1 MKLKSKNKKNLRW
14 IDLRKYCLNK
24 KRSSAIEKFI
34 DENYLRLGILNPEY
48 HTQQKKTALNV
59 IISNAVNEYITGKF
73 IAVPF
78 YRGYYKMNKNNRLKY
93 NTYQFIVGGVKVLI
107 ENGYLELRPGTFH
120 YLYKEDNTVSS
131 IRASRK
137 LIDEIKEYT
146 TVDMEVQNYFQTQE
160 GVTYIF
166 SEDEFDKIEFDCVVE
181 LKDKHKRLVDYRPNV
196 ESERSRKFLREY
208 NLFIKNFDVKVPI
221 NEIDTIKHKQL
232 KIKPHIQTT
241 LKERLEYETNTTTPL
256 IGFSV
261 SNYII
266 YKNLDC
272 RLKRVFNDER
282 FYLGGR
288 FYEAEYQM
296 LSEKERGCILIDGE
310 DIVEIDY
317 KSFHP
322 RMLYHELGI
331 DIKGD
336 LYEMVHPEKD
346 LKRAIKKMLNILINS
361 KSDVNALKAFEDFL
375 AEDDE
380 GEKIKIDMEK
390 FGVNSW
396 DLIKMIKEKH
406 KPISKFIGSG
416 IGKKKQ
422 YEDSNLAKRI
432 MKHFIKKEIACLCI
446 HDSFIVQKKYTNEL
460 YDLMIREYEARFG
473 FKPEL
478 EINKSKEKK

>member
-1 MKLKSKNKKNLRW
+1 
-14 IDLRKYCLNK
+14 
-24 KRSSAIEKFI
+24 
-34 DENYLRLGILNPEY
+34 
-48 HTQQKKTALNV
+48 
-59 IISNAVNEYITGKF
+59 
-73 IAVPF
+73 
-78 YRGYYKMNKNNRLKY
+78 
-93 NTYQFIVGGVKVLI
+93 
-107 ENGYLELRPGTFH
+107 
-120 YLYKEDNTVSS
+120 
-131 IRASRK
+131 
-137 LIDEIKEYT
+137 
-146 TVDMEVQNYFQTQE
+146 
-160 GVTYIF
+160 
-166 SEDEFDKIEFDCVVE
+166 
-181 LKDKHKRLVDYRPNV
+181 
-196 ESERSRKFLREY
+196 
-208 NLFIKNFDVKVPI
+208 
-221 NEIDTIKHKQL
+221 
-232 KIKPHIQTT
+232 
-241 LKERLEYETNTTTPL
+241 
-256 IGFSV
+256 
-261 SNYII
+261 
-266 YKNLDC
+266 
-272 RLKRVFNDER
+272 
-282 FYLGGR
+282 
-288 FYEAEYQM
+288 
-296 LSEKERGCILIDGE
+296 
-310 DIVEIDY
+310 
-317 KSFHP
+317 
-322 RMLYHELGI
+322 MLYHELGI